1 VKTTA
6 IYVRVSTDRQAQA
19 QTIEQQ
25 LERLKAHVE
34 MEGGTLSAEN
44 IFRDD
49 GYSGASLNRPG
60 LDQLR
65 DRVRH
70 SVVNRVII
78 TSPDRLARNYVHQMV
93 LIEELERAGCSVEFL
108 DRPMSQDPHDQLL
121 LQIRGAVA
129 EYERVLIAERM
140 RRGRQ
145 LRLRSGTMLPW
156 TLPPY
161 GYRSAPDC
169 PRDPSSVHIEPAEAA
184 IVKELFAQYLRDK
197 ETLLSLAKYLL
208 ALGLPSPR
216 GKPRWSAASLRGILT
231 NPVYTGKLYIGRTRS
246 RPARIR
252 RSATHP
258 LGKPARGQ
266 DATPPELWE
275 IAGAVPA
282 LITEEEFERVQT
294 KLALNKK
301 QAARNNKAHQYLLRA
316 LVSCGA
322 CQSACISRTTNGG
335 QSYYACRCLSQPVY
349 SLHDQRCRSRYIPAD
364 QLDVIVWQDLC
375 ELMLQPDCII
385 HALERV
391 HTGCWIP
398 QELQARKEGLR
409 KAMAALDQQLER
421 LTEAYLIAVIPVAEY
436 QRRRQELEQKRA
448 SLDVQMTELAGQVE
462 RQAEVTQLATSVQ
475 EFCQRTQT
483 GLAQATFEQKR
494 TLIELLIDRILVS
507 NDEVEIRYAIPTHP
521 RGESSR
527 FCHLRKDYFEH
538 IVHVRRA
545 ATLAVAAQ
553 ITGPF

>member
-1 VKTTA
+1 MRTTA
-6 IYVRVSTDRQAQA
+6 LYVRVSTDRQAQA

-25 LERLKAHVE
+25 LARLKAHVE
-34 MEGGTLSAEN
+34 MEGEALSAEN
-44 IFRDD
+44 VFRDD

-65 DRVRH
+65 DRVRRT
-70 SVVNRVII
+70 VVNRVMI

-169 PRDPSSVHIEPAEAA
+169 PRDPSSVHIEPAEGAM
-184 IVKELFAQYLRDK
+184 VRELFIRYLQDN
-197 ETLLSLAKYLL
+197 ESLLSLAKHLL
-208 ALGLPSPR
+208 AVGLPSPR
-216 GKPRWSAASLRGILT
+216 GNPRWSAASLRGILT

-246 RPARIR
+246 RPARTR

-266 DATPPELWE
+266 DATTPDQWI

-282 LITEEEFERVQT
+282 LVTEEEFECVQA

-301 QAARNNKAHQYLLRA
+301 HAARNNKAHRYLVRA

-335 QSYYACRCLSQPVY
+335 LSYYACRCLSQPIY
-349 SLHDQRCRSRYIPAD
+349 CLHDQRCRSRYIPAD
-364 QLDVIVWQDLC
+364 QLDAIVWNDLC
-375 ELMLQPDCII
+375 ELMLQPECIV
-385 HALERV
+385 HALQRV
-391 HTGCWIP
+391 HEGCWIP
-398 QELQARKEGLR
+398 QELQARRESLR
-409 KAMAALDQQLER
+409 KATAALDQQLER

-436 QRRRQELEQKRA
+436 QRRRQELEDKRA
-448 SLDVQMTELAGQVE
+448 SLHLQITELATQVE
-462 RQAEVTQLATSVQ
+462 RHAEVAQLATSVE
-475 EFCQRTQT
+475 EFCRRTQA
-483 GLAQATFEQKR
+483 GLANPTFDQKR
-494 TLIELLIDRILVS
+494 TLIELLVDRVLVID
-507 NDEVEIRYAIPTHP
+507 NEVEIRYVIPTHP
-521 RGESSR
+521 RGEGSR
-527 FCHLRKDYFEH
+527 FCHLRKDYFDD
-538 IVHVRRA
+538 IV
-545 ATLAVAAQ
+545 
-553 ITGPF
+553 